1 MPQPA
6 FSARCL
12 LFFPHL
18 LVAFALLCN
27 VLGLACWTP
36 WSAGV
41 CCVVSLADGG
51 REVGCGKT
59 GWSETACK
67 QGKEASNVLY
77 IPSTPMCQQN
87 AKYIAQQRKAFV
99 KVLLCSALACEPD
112 QKVAAR
118 RVWPREMLRCV
129 CCLRKRRP
137 DRACLWW
144 GMSAF
149 RHSGISAFHSG

>member
-1 MPQPA
+1 MRPCRSLPSPLAVFSSSLTSSSRLPSCAMYLALPA
-6 FSARCL
+6 GV
-12 LFFPHL
+12 P
-18 LVAFALLCN
+18 
-27 VLGLACWTP
+27 
-36 WSAGV
+36 V

-51 REVGCGKT
+51 REVGCGKN

-112 QKVAAR
+112 QKLAAR

>member
-1 MPQPA
+1 M
-6 FSARCL
+6 
-12 LFFPHL
+12 
-18 LVAFALLCN
+18 
-27 VLGLACWTP
+27 
-36 WSAGV
+36 
-41 CCVVSLADGG
+41 
-51 REVGCGKT
+51 
-59 GWSETACK
+59 
-67 QGKEASNVLY
+67 LY

-144 GMSAF
+144 GMSVF